1 MKFNIK
7 NIVRSASL
15 MSLAT
20 LSLVAC
26 EDEPDK
32 YEVAGGNPEVIYVC
46 MPTNKD
52 SLITSAF
59 TNNRVVLI
67 GNNLRSITK
76 LFFND
81 QEAVLNSSL
90 ITDHALFVTVPRS
103 LPNNPTDKIYMHNED
118 GNVTEYPFTVDI
130 AAPLLASMDCEYVA
144 PGEVATINGD
154 YLLSYDN
161 FPMVITMP
169 DGTQIT
175 DFKSLSQTSVSFV
188 VPDGC
193 TQSGPITV
201 TSKYGTSKS
210 TKFNF
215 NDNRGIMADFNA
227 GGGVSSNG
235 KAPQGWNIS
244 ATYSSEGGIAGCGE
258 YCQLGDGTLETE
270 GGWTENFK
278 LPFWAGNWGGDP
290 YGIAAGEAGTPFCN
304 LIDFSDFQN
313 MALKFELYIPKANPW
328 SAGAMQLVFAN
339 ASPAADDKSA
349 GKAGIAANDT
359 WQNNLYIKTSAEGG
373 GDICRGLYR
382 PWETTGS
389 FDTDD
394 KWITV
399 TVPFSEFVY
408 NFDGTKGTRALQT
421 EEDFATF
428 VLWPIQGGV
437 SGTACKPIFRI
448 DNIRAVPYK

>member
-103 LPNNPTDKIYMHNED
+103 LPNNPTDKIYMYNED

-258 YCQLGDGTLETE
+258 YCQLGDGSTTTD
-270 GGWTENFK
+270 GGWIEAFK
-278 LPFWAGNWGGDP
+278 LPFWAGRWDGNP
-290 YGIAAGEAGTPFCN
+290 MGIEPGQAGTPFCN
-304 LIDFSDFQN
+304 FIDFSDFAN
-313 MALKFELYIPKANPW
+313 MALKFELYIPKSNPW
-328 SAGAMQLVFAN
+328 SAGAMQLVFT
-339 ASPAADDKSA
+339 SSDV
-349 GKAGIAANDT
+349 AANDS
-359 WQNNLYIKTSAEGG
+359 WQNNKYIHTTKEDGG
-373 GDICRGLYR
+373 LDLCRGLYR

-389 FDTDD
+389 FDTGDE
-394 KWITV
+394 WITV

-408 NFDGTKGTRALQT
+408 NADGTKGSVPLSSPN
-421 EEDFATF
+421 DFATF
-428 VLWPIQGGV
+428 VLWPWDGGV
-437 SGTACKPIFRI
+437 EGTECTPIFRI

>member
-1 MKFNIK
+1 MKMNIQH
-7 NIVRSASL
+7 IVRSSAL
-15 MSLAT
+15 CSLAA

-32 YEVAGGNPEVIYVC
+32 YEVAGGSPEVIYVC

-67 GNNLRSITK
+67 GNNLRSVTK
-76 LFFND
+76 LYFND

-90 ITDHALFVTVPRS
+90 INDHALFVTIPRS
-103 LPNNPTDKIYMHNED
+103 LPNNPTDTIYMVNNSGD
-118 GNVTEYPFTVDI
+118 TTSYPFTVDI
-130 AAPLLASMDCEYVA
+130 AAPLLSSMDCEYVA

-161 FPMVITMP
+161 NPMVITMP
-169 DGTQIT
+169 DGTEVT
-175 DFKSLSQTSVSFV
+175 EFKSLSQTAVSFV

-193 TQSGPITV
+193 TTSGPISV
-201 TSKYGTSKS
+201 TTKYGTTKS

-215 NDNRGIMADFNA
+215 NDNRGLMADFDGA
-227 GGGVSSNG
+227 DGASTNG
-235 KAPQGWNIS
+235 KAPQGWNIA
-244 ATYSSEGGIAGCGE
+244 ATYSSENGLPGCGK
-258 YCQLGDGTLETE
+258 YAQLGDGTLETE
-270 GGWTENFK
+270 GRWTEQFK

-290 YGIAAGEAGTPFCN
+290 YGIGAGEAGTPFCN

-328 SAGAMQLVFAN
+328 SAGAMQLIFAN
-339 ASPAADDKSA
+339 AGPAADATSA
-349 GKAGIAANDT
+349 AKAGIAANEA
-359 WQNNLYIKTSAEGG
+359 WQNNTYIQTAAKGG
-373 GDICRGLYR
+373 GDLCRGLYR
-382 PWETTGS
+382 PWEQTGS
-389 FDTDD
+389 FDTGD

-399 TVPFSEFVY
+399 TVPFSEFIY
-408 NFDGTKGTRALQT
+408 NFDGTKGTRTLQT
-421 EEDFATF
+421 ADDFATF
-428 VLWPIQGGV
+428 VMWPIEGGV